1 MSTQPRQAPSFSAI
15 RVYALC
21 AAVVGTTLL
30 ACGSEGRPTYDEP
43 GGAGAG
49 SGAGAGN
56 PDGKGSTTFGTDP
69 SGADGGSGS
78 GKGCAP
84 DSQDSEGCPC
94 TELNAVRAC
103 YTGPPSSRATGIC
116 KDGQQACA
124 PKDELGGA
132 WGPCAGATMPAVED
146 CTGTTDR
153 NCDGKLGC
161 ADPSCASAPSCQPTC
176 NTGDTKPCYSG
187 PPGTATKG
195 VCKAGAQSCVG
206 GKWDATCVGQILPS
220 AELCTDGV
228 DNDCNGVADCADS
241 SCAVAPTCC
250 TPNPISVD
258 GTIYANS
265 PDALYRVNPVTFAVT
280 KVGNFNA
287 GDQMTDVAVTPA
299 GAVYGVSF
307 TTLYAISKTT
317 GAATALGA
325 LGGNGNNSLTFLPGG
340 QLLASDSSGDLKTI
354 NPTTAAVT
362 YVGSYG
368 GSLGSSGD
376 LVAVA
381 SGQMFGT
388 APGPSS
394 DMLVKV
400 NTATGAATSV
410 GATGKSSVWGL
421 AYAGSRVIGF
431 TTAGEI
437 LKIDPVTGATTL
449 LASTGISF
457 WGAGQS
463 PSVIASGCP

>member
-1 MSTQPRQAPSFSAI
+1 MTLQPRPAHVFPRI
-15 RVYALC
+15 RGYALC
-21 AAVVGTTLL
+21 AAVVAATLL

-43 GGAGAG
+43 GAAGAGAAG
-49 SGAGAGN
+49 GAG
-56 PDGKGSTTFGTDP
+56 GKGSTTFGTDP
-69 SGADGGSGS
+69 SGADGGSES

-146 CTGTTDR
+146 CTGTADR
-153 NCDGKLGC
+153 NCDGKIGC

-176 NTGDTKPCYSG
+176 NAGDTKPCYSG

-195 VCKAGAQSCVG
+195 VCKAGTQSCVG
-206 GKWDATCVGQILPS
+206 GKWDPTCNGQVLPS
-220 AELCTDGV
+220 AELCTDGI

-250 TPNPISVD
+250 TPNPVSVD

-299 GAVYGVSF
+299 GAVYGISF
-307 TTLYAISKTT
+307 TTLYSINKTT

-325 LGGNGNNSLTFLPGG
+325 VGGNGNNSLTFLPGG
-340 QLLASDSSGDLKTI
+340 QLLASDSNGDLKTI
-354 NPTTAAVT
+354 NPATAAVT
-362 YVGSYG
+362 YVGNYG

-394 DMLVKV
+394 DLLVKV
-400 NTATGAATSV
+400 NTTTGVATSV
-410 GATGKSSVWGL
+410 GPTGKSSVWGL

-431 TTAGEI
+431 MTSGEI
-437 LKIDPVTGATTL
+437 LKIDPVTGATVV